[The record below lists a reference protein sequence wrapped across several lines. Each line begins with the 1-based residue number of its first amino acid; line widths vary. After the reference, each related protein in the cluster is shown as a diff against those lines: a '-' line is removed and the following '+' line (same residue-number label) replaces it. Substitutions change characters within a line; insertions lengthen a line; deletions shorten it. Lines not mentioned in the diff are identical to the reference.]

1 VIKARKRL
9 ARNLPRPLRAGAG
22 AGFSRTRHPGRVR
35 AVAVALVVCAAAL
48 AAGCGEKSES
58 TTPSN
63 PQPFSVALD
72 FYVNPDHAGIF
83 EAIDNGYFKDAGLD
97 VQPQTPSDPSA
108 PIKEV
113 ATGRVDLAVSYEPEV
128 LLAHDQGLPVKAV
141 AALVPT
147 PLTSMIWLK
156 DSGIKGV
163 KDLRGKTIA
172 TAGIPYQ
179 DAYLK
184 TILDKAGLTT
194 SDVNTVDV
202 QQGLLPALIG
212 GRAQAML
219 GGFLNVEGVDLQ
231 LAGKDPTV
239 RPVDKLGIPTY
250 NELVLVANSDTLDS
264 ESQNIR
270 LFLDALQRGTEAAV
284 ADPASATKDILEAG
298 KGLDPKTTAAEMRK
312 TLPLLAQKD
321 AKHYGYM
328 DPNQWK
334 QFAQFFADN
343 GIIKALPSTE
353 DVLTNDL
360 LPGTQQP

>member
-1 VIKARKRL
+1 MI
-9 ARNLPRPLRAGAG
+9 N
-22 AGFSRTRHPGRVR
+22 PGQKSVR
-35 AVAVALVVCAAAL
+35 AIAVALVVCAAVI

-58 TTPSN
+58 TSAGK
-63 PQPFSVALD
+63 PQPFDLALD

-83 EAIDNGYFKDAGLD
+83 EAIDRGYFRDAGLD
-97 VQPQTPSDPSA
+97 VQPQAPSDPSA

-113 ATGRVDLAVSYEPEV
+113 ASGRADLAISYEPEV

-156 DSGIKGV
+156 ASGIKGV

-179 DAYLK
+179 QAYLK

-194 SDVNTVDV
+194 NDVTTVDV
-202 QQGLLPALIG
+202 QQGLLPALIC
-212 GRAQAML
+212 GRAEAML
-219 GGFLNVEGVDLQ
+219 GGFLNVEGVALQ
-231 LAGKDPTV
+231 QRGKDPTV
-239 RPVDKLGIPTY
+239 MPVDKLGIPTY

-270 LFLDALQRGTEAAV
+270 LFLAALQRGTEAAV
-284 ADPASATKDILEAG
+284 ADPAGATKAILDAG
-298 KGLDPKTTAAEMRK
+298 KGLDPKTTRAEMNK
-312 TLPLLAQKD
+312 TLPLLAQKG

-334 QFAQFFADN
+334 KFAQFFADN
-343 GIIKALPSTE
+343 GVIKALPSTD

>member
-1 VIKARKRL
+1 MIKLRKK
-9 ARNLPRPLRAGAG
+9 
-22 AGFSRTRHPGRVR
+22 SVRV
-35 AVAVALVVCAAAL
+35 AAVALLVCAAAI
-48 AAGCGEKSES
+48 AAGCGEKTES
-58 TTPSN
+58 TTPGK
-63 PQPFSVALD
+63 PQPFSLALD

-83 EAIDNGYFKDAGLD
+83 EAIDNGYFRDAGLD

-113 ATGRVDLAVSYEPEV
+113 AAGRVDLAVSYEPEV

-156 DSGIKGV
+156 DSGIKDV

-179 DAYLK
+179 EAYLK
-184 TILDKAGLTT
+184 TILDRAGLST

-202 QQGLLPALIG
+202 QQGLLPAILS

-219 GGFLNVEGVDLQ
+219 GGFLNVEGVDLRLQ
-231 LAGKDPTV
+231 GKDPTV
-239 RPVDKLGIPTY
+239 IPVDKLGIPTY

-264 ESQNIR
+264 NEQNIR
-270 LFLDALQRGTEAAV
+270 LFLDALERGTQAAV
-284 ADPASATKDILEAG
+284 ADPAGATKDILDAG
-298 KGLDPKTTAAEMRK
+298 KGLDPKTTEAEVRK
-312 TLPLLAQKD
+312 TLPLLAQKG
-321 AKHYGYM
+321 AKHFGYM
-328 DPNQWK
+328 DPSQWK
-334 QFAQFFADN
+334 KFAQFFADN
-343 GIIKALPSTE
+343 GVIKALAPTD

>member
-1 VIKARKRL
+1 MI
-9 ARNLPRPLRAGAG
+9 NLGQK
-22 AGFSRTRHPGRVR
+22 SVR
-35 AVAVALVVCAAAL
+35 AIAVALVVCAAAI

-58 TTPSN
+58 TSAGK
-63 PQPFSVALD
+63 PQPFSLALD

-83 EAIDNGYFKDAGLD
+83 EAIDNGYFRDAGLD

-113 ATGRVDLAVSYEPEV
+113 AAGRVDLAISYEPEV

-156 DSGIKGV
+156 DSGIKDI
-163 KDLRGKTIA
+163 KDLSGKTIA

-179 DAYLK
+179 EAYLK
-184 TILDKAGLTT
+184 TILDQAGLST

-219 GGFLNVEGVDLQ
+219 GGFLNIEGVDLQ
-231 LAGKDPTV
+231 LQGKGPTV
-239 RPVDKLGIPTY
+239 IPVNKLGIPTY
-250 NELVLVANSDTLDS
+250 NELVVVANSDTLD
-264 ESQNIR
+264 EKSQDIR

-284 ADPASATKDILEAG
+284 ADPAGATKDILEAG
-298 KGLDPKTTAAEMRK
+298 KGLDPKTTAAEMKK
-312 TLPLLAQKD
+312 TLPLLAQKG
-321 AKHYGYM
+321 AKNYGYM
-328 DPNQWK
+328 DPSQWK
-334 QFAQFFADN
+334 KFAQFFADN
-343 GIIKALPSTE
+343 GVIKALPSTD